1 MTELQKRAK
10 EYLISKGV
18 KKTGDKFIA
27 LEVMDLLCEFVQR
40 EQLTLT
46 DVSTT
51 RLLTELRKH
60 YLVDIDFDSGL
71 PKADLKTVMKLWD
84 EVNKKLNIKT
94 VGS

>member
-1 MTELQKRAK
+1 MDFNIEDYEEEKNFILNNPATPTLKLMRDFAK
-10 EYLISKGV
+10 QYH
-18 KKTGDKFIA
+18 KK
-27 LEVMDLLCEFVQR
+27 
-40 EQLTLT
+40 QLTL
-46 DVSTT
+46 TT

-60 YLVDIDFDSGL
+60 YLVEIDFDSGL